1 MIITD
6 LNTIP
11 VVDLESICNVLK
23 IELQINDGKNVGT
36 EGREV

>member
-6 LNTIP
+6 LNSIP
-11 VVDLESICNVLK
+11 VMDLEIFCNVLK
-23 IELQINDGKNVGT
+23 VELQINDGKIVGT